1 MTDDNVLTPEFL
13 CELYNCAFDNDYMC
27 SIIFQHMDDTYLP
40 DKQYQVLNAS
50 LKSFYKEHKVAPKY
64 TLVRQMMSGS
74 RAVLQLLDEIK
85 ETARGAAPDA
95 LRKQFESYLK
105 QQFFKR
111 AYREIQKK
119 FDNGEPMQAIQ
130 DFQRK
135 AQEMTKFSLEPDS
148 FIDVAGT
155 FEQRLREN
163 KNRREDMSSERPV
176 TRFYIDE
183 LDEKNRNRNLRTQ
196 LTLWLAMSGVGKSH
210 LARWIGYNGAYV
222 DGLNVLHIQLEG
234 STSEILDAYSAS
246 LIKAETFQYETGE
259 LSSHAIETFKRNIE
273 SYAGTLKVKSYPKF
287 GKKISTIDV
296 KNTCDEYKRE
306 YGKYPD
312 ILIIDSLDLLTDS
325 SGKVYDTKGTRFER
339 ISVAKDL
346 KDLAAD
352 LNCWVYATYQ
362 ATIEDPTWANNEKN
376 ILTGYHLS
384 EAKGLQRPC
393 THVISLNRSSNEEK
407 EQTMRLYVD
416 KSRFFPKG
424 APFRICTDYDHE
436 QFYDRERTL
445 NLPKDD

>member
-259 LSSHAIETFKRNIE
+259 LSSHAIETFKRNME

-287 GKKISTIDV
+287 GK
-296 KNTCDEYKRE
+296 RFQ
-306 YGKYPD
+306 
-312 ILIIDSLDLLTDS
+312 LL
-325 SGKVYDTKGTRFER
+325 
-339 ISVAKDL
+339 
-346 KDLAAD
+346 
-352 LNCWVYATYQ
+352 
-362 ATIEDPTWANNEKN
+362 
-376 ILTGYHLS
+376 
-384 EAKGLQRPC
+384 
-393 THVISLNRSSNEEK
+393 
-407 EQTMRLYVD
+407 M
-416 KSRFFPKG
+416 
-424 APFRICTDYDHE
+424 
-436 QFYDRERTL
+436 
-445 NLPKDD
+445 